1 MLEIEEKRNQ
11 QAAQL
16 GDQIGGSIRMQG
28 GGFGFRGAMKG
39 VAKAEIFNIGMAG
52 IGKYFANQTRMSDEE
67 KQIYMPNLKGYI
79 FQEVYSDYV
88 NTFLSL
94 IHILSENG
102 VLSDVSTHTGSEY
115 DTMIKNLKNPMFPQE
130 KVASLIA
137 QLIAKYPFSRG
148 SFDVMVEKFGD
159 TEETKAIIEYFTL

>member
-1 MLEIEEKRNQ
+1 
-11 QAAQL
+11 
-16 GDQIGGSIRMQG
+16 
-28 GGFGFRGAMKG
+28 
-39 VAKAEIFNIGMAG
+39 MA
-52 IGKYFANQTRMSDEE
+52 
-67 KQIYMPNLKGYI
+67 NLKRYI
-79 FQEVYSDYV
+79 FPKRYTAIMW

-102 VLSDVSTHTGSEY
+102 VLGDVSTHTGSAY

-148 SFDVMVEKFGD
+148 SFELWLRNLVIH
-159 TEETKAIIEYFTL
+159 EETKAIIEYFIF